1 MVLHAAKICHIP
13 ACRNAKRVVMAE
25 CDAPEAPYRHSYR
38 ENRGSELPDSPSQVP
53 ILLRTRKL
61 NPVDDVAREPLPYPF
76 IVVELILVRHGL
88 PVRKENTDGPADP
101 ELSIDGHA
109 QASLFAAYMMS
120 ESVDAIYSS
129 PLRRAVQTA
138 EPLSAA
144 IGIDPILVP
153 GIAEWD
159 QHSNEY
165 IPVEELKAAND
176 PRWLEMAK
184 GGFSSD
190 EIPEDFHNRVL
201 ESIEDII
208 NKHKGDTVVVTC
220 HGGVINDYLSHIL
233 GIANSQFFYPNYTSI
248 HRIAASSS
256 GHRSILSINE
266 TSHLRGS
273 GLPTGLFHA

>member
-1 MVLHAAKICHIP
+1 MRTDSDDDAA
-13 ACRNAKRVVMAE
+13 
-25 CDAPEAPYRHSYR
+25 
-38 ENRGSELPDSPSQVP
+38 RGP
-53 ILLRTRKL
+53 LL
-61 NPVDDVAREPLPYPF
+61 YPF

-101 ELSIDGHA
+101 ELSTDGHA
-109 QASLFAAYMMS
+109 QAALFASYMMS
-120 ESVDAIYSS
+120 ENIDAIYSS
-129 PLRRAVQTA
+129 PLLRAIQTA
-138 EPLSAA
+138 EPLSVAT
-144 IGIDPILVP
+144 GIRPILVP
-153 GIAEWD
+153 GVAEWD

-184 GGFSSD
+184 GGFSSE

-201 ESIEDII
+201 ESIEDLIT
-208 NKHKGDTVVVTC
+208 KHKGDTVVVTC

-233 GIANSQFFYPNYTSI
+233 GISTSQFFYPNYTSI
-248 HRIAASSS
+248 HRVAASSS